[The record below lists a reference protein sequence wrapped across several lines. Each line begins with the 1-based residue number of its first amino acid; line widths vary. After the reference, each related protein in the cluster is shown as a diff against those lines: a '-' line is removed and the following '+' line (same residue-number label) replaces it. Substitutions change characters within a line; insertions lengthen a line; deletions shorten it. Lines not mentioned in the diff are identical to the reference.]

1 MNRRAALRWLLAA
14 IAVAATAVAATRPW
28 YQHVSEVAT
37 PPGYP
42 GGGGYRVIFGVDEPG
57 MTTHEWTQLILK
69 VLLTLAV
76 AVVIATRSARRGH
89 RRAIAGAT
97 AAIAIAGGT
106 SIYVLFADT
115 ALWHGGLTW
124 AWGSATALG
133 LLAALTI
140 GSSTLGGA
148 AEVSAR

>member
-1 MNRRAALRWLLAA
+1 MNRRAALRWLVAT
-14 IAVAATAVAATRPW
+14 IAVATTVVAATRPW

-42 GGGGYRVIFGVDEPG
+42 GGGGYRVLFGVDEPG

-69 VLLTLAV
+69 VLLTLAM
-76 AVVIATRSARRGH
+76 AVVIAICSARWGH
-89 RRAIAGAT
+89 RLAIAGAT

-106 SIYVLFADT
+106 SIYVLVVDA
-115 ALWHGGLTW
+115 ALWHDGLTW

-140 GSSTLGGA
+140 APAHSVA
-148 AEVSAR
+148 QPK